1 MSKNSFLN
9 KITRG
14 TDTWKELSS
23 QVTFRVKGLTVFW
36 WGWQLKTDAWS
47 SSVEEQRVEKTCP
60 CALQQNNLMA
70 GGAVPANYEYPP
82 AARLRKRSEFLRLK
96 DSTQKF
102 ACRGILVV
110 WQANNLAHARLGV
123 TVSKKIGCA
132 VTRNRVKRFVRETF
146 RYNRLILPA
155 VDLNVIAR
163 SDAATMDFHGLELQL
178 LKAFRHI
185 GASPC
190 SKVSHS

>member
-1 MSKNSFLN
+1 
-9 KITRG
+9 
-14 TDTWKELSS
+14 
-23 QVTFRVKGLTVFW
+23 
-36 WGWQLKTDAWS
+36 
-47 SSVEEQRVEKTCP
+47 
-60 CALQQNNLMA
+60 MA

-190 SKVSHS
+190 SKASHS